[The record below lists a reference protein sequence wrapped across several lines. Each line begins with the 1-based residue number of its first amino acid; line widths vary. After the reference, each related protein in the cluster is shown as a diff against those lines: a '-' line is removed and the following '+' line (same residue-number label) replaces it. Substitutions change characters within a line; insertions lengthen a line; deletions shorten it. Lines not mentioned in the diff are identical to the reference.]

1 MKNIREKDGKKKIE
15 REEGGGGRERRQRTK
30 NGRGKSRESHD
41 VV

>member
-15 REEGGGGRERRQRTK
+15 KEGGERERERRQRTK